1 MKLEIIDSPTERTT
15 AATDLLLAA
24 QGFIWAWYITTIG
37 QSAPWQATVWTW
49 AWALIGLGSFLGA
62 IAHGLKM
69 ERKPYIRTWRGI
81 ALILGLAMGLFLV
94 AGVYDLLGETIARQ
108 FLPVG
113 ILIGLAFFIFTFFGP
128 ETFLVFI
135 VYETVILV
143 LAVLTYSWLGLT
155 GQLSGAWLMVVGVI
169 LGLIAAAIQ
178 AKESLTMTFIWQFDW
193 NGIFHLVQLLSNTV
207 VLLAI
212 RANYLG

>member
-24 QGFIWAWYITTIG
+24 QGFIWAWYIPTIG
-37 QSAPWQATVWTW
+37 DNVPWQATIWAW

-81 ALILGLAMGLFLV
+81 ALILGLAMGLFSV
-94 AGVYDLLGETIARQ
+94 AGVYDLLGEAVARQ
-108 FLPVG
+108 FLPIG
-113 ILIGLAFFIFTFFGP
+113 ILISLGFFCFTFFGP

-135 VYETVILV
+135 VYEAVILI

-155 GQLSGAWLMVVGVI
+155 GQLPGAWLMVVGVI
-169 LGLIAAAIQ
+169 LALIAAVIQ

-193 NGIFHLVQLLSNTV
+193 NGIFHLMQLLSNAV

-212 RANYLG
+212 RMNYLG